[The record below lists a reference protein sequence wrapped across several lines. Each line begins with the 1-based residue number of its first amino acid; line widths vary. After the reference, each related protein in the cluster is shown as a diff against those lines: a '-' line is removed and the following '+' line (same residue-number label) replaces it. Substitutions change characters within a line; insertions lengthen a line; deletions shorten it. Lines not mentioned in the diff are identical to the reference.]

1 MKTAIIIMS
10 DPKSGDEAL
19 GRLFNGLATAYES
32 KSNGDEVTVAFLGA
46 GSRWPEV
53 VSKSDHP
60 AHALFEEVKGF
71 IAGVSCGCAD
81 VFGASDGAKACG
93 VNLLTDNPIPGTPGV
108 ASLLKYVKEGYTIL
122 SF

>member
-10 DPKSGDEAL
+10 DPKSGEEAL

-32 KSNGDEVTVAFLGA
+32 KTNGDEVTVAFLGT
-46 GSRWPEV
+46 GSRWPEI

-60 AHALFEEVKGF
+60 ANALFEEVKGS

-81 VFGASDGAKACG
+81 VFGAADSVKACG
-93 VNLLTDNPIPGTPGV
+93 VNLLTDNPIPGTTGM
-108 ASLLKYVKEGYTIL
+108 ASLRKYVNEDYTVL

>member
-32 KSNGDEVTVAFLGA
+32 KTNGDPVTVAFLGA

-60 AHALFEEVKGF
+60 ANALFNEVKDS

-93 VNLLTDNPIPGTPGV
+93 VNLLTDNPIPGTSGM
-108 ASLLKYVKEGYTIL
+108 ASLRKYINEGYTVL

>member
-32 KSNGDEVTVAFLGA
+32 KANSDEVTVAFLGA
-46 GSRWPEV
+46 GSRWPEI
-53 VSKSDHP
+53 VSQKDHP
-60 AHALFEEVKGF
+60 AHALFEAVKGS

-81 VFGASDGAKACG
+81 VFGASEGAKACG
-93 VNLLTDNPIPGTPGV
+93 MNLLTDNPIPGTSGV
-108 ASLLKYVKEGYTIL
+108 ASLRKYVKEGYTVL

>member
-19 GRLFNGLATAYES
+19 GRLFNGLATAYEG
-32 KSNGDEVTVAFLGA
+32 KTHGDDFTVAFLGA
-46 GSRWPEV
+46 GSRWPEIINQM
-53 VSKSDHP
+53 DHP
-60 AHALFEEVKGF
+60 AHALFEAVKGS

-81 VFGASDGAKACG
+81 VFGASGGARACG
-93 VNLLTDNPIPGTPGV
+93 VNLLTDNPIPGTSGM
-108 ASLLKYVKEGYTIL
+108 ASLRKFVKEGYTIL

>member
-1 MKTAIIIMS
+1 MKPAIIIMS

-32 KSNGDEVTVAFLGA
+32 KANGDEVTVAFLGT
-46 GSRWPEV
+46 GSRWPEI
-53 VSKSDHP
+53 VSKNDHP
-60 AHALFEEVKGF
+60 ANALFEEVKGS

-81 VFGASDGAKACG
+81 VFGASDGVKACG
-93 VNLLTDNPIPGTPGV
+93 VNLLKDNPIPGTTGM
-108 ASLLKYVKEGYTIL
+108 ASLRKYINEGYTVL

>member
-32 KSNGDEVTVAFLGA
+32 KTNGDPVTVAFLGA
-46 GSRWPEV
+46 GSRWPEI

-60 AHALFEEVKGF
+60 ANALFDEVKDS

-81 VFGASDGAKACG
+81 VFGASDGAEACG
-93 VNLLTDNPIPGTPGV
+93 VNLLTDNPIPGTSGM
-108 ASLLKYVKEGYTIL
+108 ASLRKYINEGYTVL

>member
-32 KSNGDEVTVAFLGA
+32 KTNGDEVTVAFLGA
-46 GSRWPEV
+46 GSRWPEI

-60 AHALFEEVKGF
+60 ANALFDEVKDS

-81 VFGASDGAKACG
+81 VFGASDGAEACG
-93 VNLLTDNPIPGTPGV
+93 VNLLTDNPIPGTSGM
-108 ASLLKYVKEGYTIL
+108 ASLRKYINEGYTVL

>member
-19 GRLFNGLATAYES
+19 GRLFNGLATAHES
-32 KSNGDEVTVAFLGA
+32 KTNGDEVTVAFLGA

-60 AHALFEEVKGF
+60 ANALFEEVKGS

-108 ASLLKYVKEGYTIL
+108 ASLRKYVNEGYTVL

>member
-1 MKTAIIIMS
+1 MKTAINIMS

-32 KSNGDEVTVAFLGA
+32 KTNGDPVTVAFLGA
-46 GSRWPEV
+46 GSRWPEI

-60 AHALFEEVKGF
+60 ANALFNEVKDS

-93 VNLLTDNPIPGTPGV
+93 VNLLTDNPIPGTSGM
-108 ASLLKYVKEGYTIL
+108 ASLRKYINEGYTVL